1 MVLRKYKKL
10 IVTIMGVTLLAAMLH
25 HWSDT
30 KTNWKNTVITKLR
43 QYQMEL
49 QQSIDFSNF
58 ERMVIGNRTTR
69 VIHIK
74 NKHSNNNDN
83 NEVKR
88 RDMEIKVP
96 VTVKDLLQN
105 AKSCLQRVRN
115 QISMYL
121 MRSYEMEFSAD
132 HTTSRST
139 NPILEPDCQ
148 KGKDFIIMLT
158 TRPGAFYNRAAIR
171 NAWGRMDS
179 EINRFVME
187 NHRSF
192 KYRTVFIVGRDN
204 DEKIERLL
212 EKEHRTYKDIL
223 RLNYKDSYDNL
234 TNKTI
239 QSLTWFANN
248 CPPKYILKTDDD
260 CFVNLVSLVPWLEK
274 LDPNVKY
281 AGKKNEFMPV
291 IRDPT
296 HRNYVPTDQYAEE
309 FYKPYCSGG
318 GYMIKGEVLK
328 NLTDKAKTMRQIIN
342 EDAYVGLVM
351 HALGVEPTDENRF
364 LPYVFSKKGIN
375 KRTMCNW
382 KANFLMHGVEPEKQ
396 IQMHWTRLAMRDYPS
411 ICEGYVN
418 VPDPS

>member
-1 MVLRKYKKL
+1 MIIRKNKKILVIVMVVVL
-10 IVTIMGVTLLAAMLH
+10 MGASLH
-25 HWSDT
+25 HWTDT
-30 KTNWKNTVITKLR
+30 KAAWKNTVMSKLR
-43 QYQMEL
+43 QYQFEL

-58 ERMVIGNRTTR
+58 EKMVVGNRTTSR
-69 VIHIK
+69 HRGV
-74 NKHSNNNDN
+74 
-83 NEVKR
+83 R
-88 RDMEIKVP
+88 RREMDAKVP

-105 AKSCLQRVRN
+105 AKVCLRRVRD

-121 MRSYEMEFSAD
+121 MRNYEMEFSAD
-132 HTTSRST
+132 HISSTHT
-139 NPILEPDCQ
+139 NPILVPDCRH
-148 KGKDFIIMLT
+148 DTDLIIMLT

-179 EINRFVME
+179 DINRFVME
-187 NHRSF
+187 NHKTFR
-192 KYRTVFIVGRDN
+192 YRTVFIVGRDTDN
-204 DEKIERLL
+204 KIERLV
-212 EKEHRTYKDIL
+212 ENEHTYYRDIL
-223 RLNYKDSYDNL
+223 RLNYKDRYENL

-239 QSLTWFANN
+239 LSLTWFANN

-260 CFVNLVSLVPWLEK
+260 CFVNLVSLVPWLQQ
-274 LDPNVKY
+274 LPPHVMY
-281 AGKKNEFMPV
+281 AGKKNEYMPV

-296 HRNYVPTDQYAEE
+296 HRNYVPMDQYAEE

-318 GYMIKGEVLK
+318 GYMISGSVLK
-328 NLTDKAKTMRQIIN
+328 NLTDKARSVHQIIN

-351 HALGVEPTDENRF
+351 HALKVTPTDEARF

-382 KANFLMHGVEPEKQ
+382 RSNFLMHGVEPEKQ

-418 VPDPS
+418 IPDSS